1 MKTRSIDTMFDDP
14 VCPPKS
20 NRKAQAEDFE
30 FMRGI
35 GFPPDRVTPS
45 LRAKYLAFL
54 KQHAAVGLK
63 SKLPNAAIDYKLQKH
78 WHPFAARLQ
87 QVLSEMQEGQFLVL
101 TLKETNRFVQ
111 FAAQGALGMRVEAT
125 SNHFLSGQD
134 KLDSKKAAALVA
146 LGWNPPTG
154 TPKQS
159 TPESDPEGS
168 PNFYLDIPN
177 PIDFSKLAVMAIRT
191 LSDVFGVAHDGFL
204 QCAAYDCAG
213 NTIAL
218 PEGSVALAHRCAATG

>member
-20 NRKAQAEDFE
+20 NRKVQAEDFE

-35 GFPPDRVTPS
+35 GFPPDRVAPS
-45 LRAKYLAFL
+45 LRAKYETYL

-78 WHPFAARLQ
+78 WHLFAARLQ

-111 FAAQGALGMRVEAT
+111 FAAQGALGMRAEAT

-134 KLDSKKAAALVA
+134 QLDSKKAAALVA

-177 PIDFSKLAVMAIRT
+177 PIDFSKLAVMAIHT
-191 LSDVFGVAHDGFL
+191 LSDVYGVAHDGFL
-204 QCAAYDCAG
+204 ECAAYDSAG
-213 NTIAL
+213 NAIAL
-218 PEGSVALAHRCAATG
+218 PE

>member
-20 NRKAQAEDFE
+20 NRKVQAEDFE
-30 FMRGI
+30 FMREI

-45 LRAKYLAFL
+45 LRAKYEAFL
-54 KQHAAVGLK
+54 KKDAAASHK
-63 SKLPNAAIDYKLQKH
+63 SQLSNAAIDYKLKKH
-78 WHPFAARLQ
+78 WKPFAARMQ
-87 QVLSEMQEGQFLVL
+87 KVLSEMQEGQFLVL

-111 FAAQGALGMRVEAT
+111 FAAQGALGMRAEAT

-134 KLDSKKAAALVA
+134 QLDSKKAAALVA

-168 PNFYLDIPN
+168 PNSYLDIPN

-191 LSDVFGVAHDGFL
+191 LSDVFGAAHDGFL
-204 QCAAYDCAG
+204 ECAAYESAG
-213 NTIAL
+213 NAIAL
-218 PEGSVALAHRCAATG
+218 PE